1 MSRIL
6 AIMLLVAGCT
16 AGGDRQTTRTTTD
29 TTVAPVKATDT
40 TVVQRTV
47 NVKVD
52 TVKKTHNTP

>member
-1 MSRIL
+1 
-6 AIMLLVAGCT
+6 LLVAGCT

-29 TTVAPVKATDT
+29 TTIAPVKATDT